1 MAVVFTD
8 LFTTGSNVNIEA
20 YSPNYDIIFGDNN
33 IVVNAGLGAVVS
45 STPNTDQGFRVQSG
59 SGFLSNDYR
68 VDIVTRY
75 TQVGGFGGYCL
86 VRADA
91 AGAAYD
97 FDCDNPT
104 TGVYRVWKSTAGGNF
119 TQVATF
125 SGGPTPGLNT
135 DIKLSARVTGTSP
148 VVIDCYV
155 NDIFVGTYTD
165 ANANRLQT
173 GNPGVGLYS
182 DGGTG
187 VQVTSFTVDDLSGA
201 FQGSTLR
208 YWTGS
213 AWGTG
218 VLKRWDGASWVPG
231 QIQRWN
237 GSSWVN
243 VP

>member
-1 MAVVFTD
+1 MAVV
-8 LFTTGSNVNIEA
+8 LFDDFNSGSNQNIEL
-20 YSPNYDIIFGDNN
+20 YNPNYDLIFGDTNV
-33 IVVNAGLGAVVS
+33 IVNSSLGAVVS
-45 STPNTDQGFRVQSG
+45 SSVNTDEGFRVQAG
-59 SGFLSNDYR
+59 PGALTGDYQ

-75 TQVGGFGGYCL
+75 TQSGGYGGYCL
-86 VRADA
+86 LRSDA

-104 TGVYRVWKSTAGGNF
+104 TGVYRVWKSTSGGAF
-119 TQVATF
+119 TQVANFT
-125 SGGPTPGLNT
+125 GGPTPGFNT
-135 DIKLSARVTGTSP
+135 DIKLSAKVTGTSP

-155 NDIFVGTYTD
+155 NDIFVGQYTD

-173 GNPGVGLYS
+173 GNPGVGLFS

-187 VQVTSFTVDDLSGA
+187 VQVKSFTVDNLTGA

-213 AWGTG
+213 TWGSG
-218 VLKRWDGASWVPG
+218 FLKRWDGSAWQPAQV
-231 QIQRWN
+231 QRWN
-237 GSSWVN
+237 GSGWVS